1 MDTQQDE
8 EQNLLKGGGAPCEP
22 TAIHI
27 KCPTV
32 SVDVLLQLGYFLLGG
47 WCQDFHSD
55 HRKTPH
61 SANH

>member
-8 EQNLLKGGGAPCEP
+8 EQNLSKSGGVPCKA

-27 KCPTV
+27 YSPTV

-47 WCQDFHSD
+47 W
-55 HRKTPH
+55 
-61 SANH
+61 